1 MKNEVFSQRLK
12 NARLM
17 KGMTQDEVVAALGET
32 LSKNALSRYERGDM
46 MPRYHILL
54 ALSRVFGVQ
63 LEYFFRPFTVEISDF
78 EYRTK
83 EDMPSMER
91 EQLRLEVITVMERR
105 LQTEELLGLEQH
117 FVNPLQD
124 FPAIKNADDIEKA
137 AMQLREAWQ
146 IGQHGMLNIY
156 GMLEHFGI
164 KVVELT
170 ANEVFDGMKATI
182 NKQVPVI
189 VVNTAMTIERRRYT
203 VLHELAHLLLTFD
216 EALEPKK
223 VESLCNIFPGAVLL
237 PADTYRELIGAPRET
252 VSLQELI
259 PIKNQF
265 GISLQALV
273 YRAARL
279 KFISQA
285 TVDRFVKFIETNKK
299 EEGLGGYYG
308 NEVADRF
315 EQLVVRACHQHRITR
330 SRAAELLGIE
340 EKHLPVYFD
349 TVW

>member
-17 KGMTQDEVVAALGET
+17 RGMTQDEVVAALGET

-63 LEYFFRPFTVEISDF
+63 LEYFFRPFTVEVSKF

-83 EDMPSMER
+83 QELPAMER
-91 EQLRLEVITVMERR
+91 ERLRLEVVAVMERR
-105 LQTEELLGLEQH
+105 LQTEELLGLEQR

-124 FPAIKNADDIEKA
+124 FPAVSNADDVEQA
-137 AMQLREAWQ
+137 AIQLREAWQ
-146 IGQHGMLNIY
+146 LGQHGLLNIY

-164 KVVELT
+164 RVVELT
-170 ANEVFDGMKATI
+170 AGEAFDGLTAII
-182 NKQVPVI
+182 NNTVPLI
-189 VVNTAMTIERRRYT
+189 AVNTAMTVERRRYT
-203 VLHELAHLLLTFD
+203 ALHEAAHLLLKFD
-216 EALEPKK
+216 AGLDDKK
-223 VESLCNIFPGAVLL
+223 IESLCNIFPGAMLM
-237 PADTYRELIGAPRET
+237 PAPLFKVLIGAARET
-252 VSLQELI
+252 ISLQELI
-259 PIKNQF
+259 LIKNQY

-279 KFISQA
+279 KFITQA
-285 TVDRFVKFIETNKK
+285 TVDRFKADILSNIR
-299 EEGLGGYYG
+299 EEGLGGYHG
-308 NEVADRF
+308 TEVADRH
-315 EQLVVRACHQHRITR
+315 QLLVARAYHQHRITR

-340 EKHLPVYFD
+340 EQHLPEHFD
-349 TVW
+349 NRW